1 MSFEQDSLGEMLFD
15 QKSSVQMTFEKLY
28 FSEVIQLKFIEMS
41 SDQIS
46 SNQNIIWQ
54 LVNSL
59 WNKGLLTKSQ
69 LTKSFDLYSFNQK
82 LFDEKS
88 LDPKCF
94 DQMSYNQKF
103 FNKK

>member
-15 QKSSVQMTFEKLY
+15 QNSSVLKSFKIKY

-69 LTKSFDLYSFNQK
+69 LTKSFDL
-82 LFDEKS
+82 
-88 LDPKCF
+88 
-94 DQMSYNQKF
+94 
-103 FNKK
+103 